1 MSRRRVVVTGMGVV
15 CPIGNTLTDTL
26 EALRNGRNGIKVM
39 DEWESIGNLRTRLA
53 GPVVGVERKDFKRKE
68 TRTMGRVAILAA
80 HATDQAIQASGL
92 TAEQLGSGRT
102 GLAYGSSHGS
112 SQELETHGK
121 SMFQKRSLD
130 GLPGSA
136 YLRIMSHTCAVNL
149 AIRYG
154 IKGRILTT
162 CSACTSSSQAIGYGF
177 ESIKDGYQDVM
188 ICGGAEELHFSHAG
202 VFDILLATSTRFNQ
216 QPDQSP
222 RPFDQARDGLVV
234 AEGAATLVLES
245 LEHAQERGAQIL
257 AEVLGFGTTCD
268 GAHVTHPQVDGISE
282 AMRLALADADLPPSA
297 IQYVNAHATGTP
309 LGDIAESQAIMNVL
323 GLDVPVSSTKGLT
336 GHSLGACGGM
346 EAIFCIQMM
355 QAGFLAANRNLQNVD
370 EQCAPLDYVRDSIR
384 PLSPRYV
391 MNNTFAFGGIN
402 TAMLL
407 GQPPTSSTN

>member
-15 CPIGNTLTDTL
+15 SPIGNTLADTL

-39 DEWESIGNLRTRLA
+39 DEWARIGNLRTRLA

-68 TRTMGRVAILAA
+68 SRTMGRVAILAA
-80 HATDQAIQASGL
+80 RASDQAIRASGL
-92 TAEQLGSGRT
+92 TPEQLGSGRT

-112 SQELETHGK
+112 SQELENHGK
-121 SMFQKRSLD
+121 SLFQKRSLD

-149 AIRYG
+149 AIRFG
-154 IKGRILTT
+154 VKGRILTT

-177 ESIKDGYQDVM
+177 ENIKDGYQDVM
-188 ICGGAEELHFSHAG
+188 ICGGAEELHFTHAG
-202 VFDILLATSTRFNQ
+202 VFDILLATSTSFNQ

-245 LEHAQERGAQIL
+245 LEHAQERGAPIL

-268 GAHVTHPQVDGISE
+268 GEHVTYPHVDGISE
-282 AMRLALADADLPPSA
+282 AMRLALADANLAPSA
-297 IQYVNAHATGTP
+297 VQYVNAHATGTP
-309 LGDIAESQAIMNVL
+309 LGDIVESQAIMNVL
-323 GLDVPVSSTKGLT
+323 GPAVPVSSTKGLT
-336 GHSLGACGGM
+336 GHPLGACGGM

-370 EQCAPLDYVRDSIR
+370 EQCAPLDYIRDSIR
-384 PLSPRYV
+384 TLSPSYV
-391 MNNTFAFGGIN
+391 MNNSFAFGGIN

-407 GQPPTSSTN
+407 GRPPKSSTD